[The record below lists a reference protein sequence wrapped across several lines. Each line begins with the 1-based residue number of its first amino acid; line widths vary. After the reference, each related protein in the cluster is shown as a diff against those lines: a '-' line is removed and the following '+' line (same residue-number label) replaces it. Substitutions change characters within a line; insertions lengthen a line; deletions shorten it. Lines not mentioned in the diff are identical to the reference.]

1 MISQTAKN
9 LSSHQHINMSRFV
22 GEDGQ
27 RKYYDSCRTAGLDI
41 KKTGKK
47 DDINH
52 IDFVVDGQ
60 TVDVKGM
67 KKTHKKG
74 QILVEIKNVQ
84 GKDGWCSASKTAPTW
99 ISFDFGAFFLH
110 VKNSDLRSLVD
121 RKCDLKDTVVK
132 ADDALYKGYSRKD
145 RKDLM
150 TIVSLTDVIKECN
163 HWFLP
168 SEPYR
173 EPYALL

>member
-9 LSSHQHINMSRFV
+9 LSSHQHINMSRFI

-27 RKYYDSCRTAGLDI
+27 RKYYNSCRAAGLDI

-52 IDFVVDGQ
+52 IDFVVDGN
-60 TVDVKGM
+60 TVDAKGL

-84 GKDGWCSASKTAPTW
+84 GKDGWCSAKNEPDFIA
-99 ISFDFGAFFLH
+99 FDFGAFFLH
-110 VKNSDLRSLVD
+110 VKNADLFKLVNK
-121 RKCDLKDTVVK
+121 KCNLNDTVAK
-132 ADDALYKGYSRKD
+132 ADFALYKGYTRKG
-145 RKDLM
+145 RLDLM
-150 TIVSLTDVIKECN
+150 TIVSLTDVIKECE
-163 HWFLP
+163 HWYLP
-168 SEPYR
+168 SEPFH
-173 EPYALL
+173 EPFQLL

>member
-9 LSSHQHINMSRFV
+9 LSSHQHINMSRFI

-27 RKYYDSCRTAGLDI
+27 RKYYNSCRAAGLDI

-52 IDFVVDGQ
+52 IDFVVDGK
-60 TVDVKGM
+60 TIDAKGL

-84 GKDGWCSASKTAPTW
+84 GKDGWCSKSGPDFIA
-99 ISFDFGAFFLH
+99 FDFGAFFFH
-110 VKNSDLRSLVD
+110 VKNSDLLKLVNK
-121 RKCDLKDTVVK
+121 KCNLNDAVTK
-132 ADDALYKGYSRKD
+132 ADFALYKGYTRKG
-145 RKDLM
+145 RLDLM
-150 TIVSLTDVIKECN
+150 TIVSLTDVIKECE
-163 HWFLP
+163 HWYLP
-168 SEPYR
+168 SEPFN
-173 EPYALL
+173 EPYSLL

>member
-27 RKYYDSCRTAGLDI
+27 RKYYNSCRAAGLNI
-41 KKTGKK
+41 KKTRKK

-52 IDFVVDGQ
+52 IDFVVDGK
-60 TVDVKGM
+60 TVDAKGL

-84 GKDGWCSASKTAPTW
+84 GKDGWCSTNKNAPDFLA
-99 ISFDFGAFFLH
+99 FDFGAFFLH
-110 VKNSDLRSLVD
+110 VKNSDLFALVKK
-121 RKCDLKDTVVK
+121 KCDLTKIVLK

-145 RKDLM
+145 RNDLM
-150 TIVSLTDVIKECN
+150 TVVSLTDVIKSCE
-163 HWFLP
+163 HWYLP
-168 SEPYR
+168 SEPWH
-173 EPYALL
+173 EPYQLL

>member
-9 LSSHQHINMSRFV
+9 LSSRQHINMSRFI

-27 RKYYDSCRTAGLDI
+27 RKYYNSCLAAGLDI

-52 IDFVVDGQ
+52 IDFVVNGA
-60 TVDVKGM
+60 TVDAKGL

-84 GKDGWCSASKTAPTW
+84 GKDGWCSKSGPFWVA
-99 ISFDFGAFFLH
+99 FDFGAFFLH
-110 VKNSDLRSLVD
+110 VKNSDLLVLVSK
-121 RKCDLKDTVVK
+121 KCDLNDKVFK
-132 ADDALYKGYSRKD
+132 ADHALYKAYSRKD
-145 RKDLM
+145 RLDLM
-150 TIVSLTDVIKECN
+150 TVVTLTDVIKACE
-163 HWFLP
+163 HWYLP
-168 SEPYR
+168 SEAYH
-173 EPYALL
+173 EPYKLL